1 MTSKRC
7 RRHRIAPLQQHRQR
21 GLALAS
27 FVALLSIGSRRF
39 DQVDGE
45 SRRQIDDILSSL
57 FWPRSASSFLTFAA
71 AALNYQQH
79 KNDNNEIDEEET
91 SLPARPFNYYE
102 LLNLETPDTHRRPKT
117 KALHNRKK
125 RAIYRSKI
133 TTSDIKKA
141 YRKQAQLYHPDKAS
155 RHNKT
160 LEEATSR
167 FAEIAEAYQVLVDP
181 AQRHEYDWELLAM
194 EEEYEAERLLL
205 EEEQQEV
212 QRQQRRQ
219 QQQYGG
225 RQHGMGT
232 SGDDFSLY
240 DTIKNGAS
248 NLHAWKDTLNLDPW
262 KVFEEFFFQESTMFG
277 DNINSNSNSNAYN
290 AGNFESSNS
299 QQQRW
304 ALPRVS
310 ETTIHRGY
318 DARFGTDLY
327 TVLRREEYSYDVN
340 HNGEYYYQVL
350 GQDFIAGTRV
360 DPYTGF
366 SMQEYYSAVTEPYFV
381 EDGYTKLDLHGG
393 GGSKYG
399 NANVHYRNQP
409 SQQPTQREANSQRAS
424 RSKLEAGESFRPADG
439 NGGSDPWIS
448 PNGKYQA
455 ILTPSCELQL
465 VRRQESTDA
474 DDANTI
480 IWSSE
485 TYIPD
490 VRAHGCYLTL
500 NSSGKLVLS
509 VDYGSG
515 LDSVGNTVLWNTPL
529 PPVVPYWHD
538 DDDNSSQ
545 QHVTF
550 HYYASVD
557 DDGVIAVYRAR
568 ERKAGGANGAE
579 KQSNAKN
586 TTTSEFIRANLQMR
600 PILDKL
606 GGMYHRISK
615 ASEEQGQ
622 TKAAIVWN
630 HLRYNIGRM
639 LSISPTY
646 DQQSYVSSSRDEC
659 IYSTSPV
666 GCLAPGRNAIR
677 LTKNIARSINSHLD
691 QFLAALTEP
700 VTDDDYDDYGNH
712 FSSGYESS
720 SSDFGKEEDDD
731 ILDTLIRVTGAA
743 GAQLGKA
750 GSVGIHAAQLGMKRG
765 KNVAGKMVGKMKD
778 RLGKHSVR
786 WGERMAEED

>member
-1 MTSKRC
+1 MT
-7 RRHRIAPLQQHRQR
+7 PPQPHRQR
-21 GLALAS
+21 GLALTS

-45 SRRQIDDILSSL
+45 SRRQVEDILSL
-57 FWPRSASSFLTFAA
+57 MLWPMSTSSFITLAA
-71 AALNYQQH
+71 AASTQQH
-79 KNDNNEIDEEET
+79 HAHNNNESAEEET
-91 SLPARPFNYYE
+91 SLPARPLNYYE

-125 RAIYRSKI
+125 RSIYRSKI

-181 AQRHEYDWELLAM
+181 VQRHEYDWELLAM

-205 EEEQQEV
+205 EEQQQEV

-219 QQQYGG
+219 QQQYRE

-240 DTIKNGAS
+240 NTIKNGAS

-262 KVFEEFFFQESTMFG
+262 KVFEDFFFQESTMFG
-277 DNINSNSNSNAYN
+277 DNINSNSNSNSYYAD
-290 AGNFESSNS
+290 NFESSNS

-304 ALPRVS
+304 APPRVS

-318 DARFGTDLY
+318 DVRFGADLY
-327 TVLRREEYSYDVN
+327 TVLRKEEYSYDVN

-350 GQDFIAGTRV
+350 AQDFIAGTRV

-381 EDGYTKLDLHGG
+381 EDGYTKLDFDG

-409 SQQPTQREANSQRAS
+409 SQQPTQREANSHRAS
-424 RSKLEAGESFRPADG
+424 RSKLEVGESFRPADG
-439 NGGSDPWIS
+439 NGGPDPWIS

-455 ILTPSCELQL
+455 MLTPSCELQL
-465 VRRQESTDA
+465 VRRKESINAGDA

-485 TYIPD
+485 TYIPN

-500 NSSGKLVLS
+500 NSLGRLVLS

-529 PPVVPYWHD
+529 PQVVPHWIN

-557 DDGVIAVYRAR
+557 DDGVLAVYRAR
-568 ERKAGGANGAE
+568 ERKAGGAGAE

-586 TTTSEFIRANLQMR
+586 TTTGEFIRANLQMR

-622 TKAAIVWN
+622 TKATIVWN
-630 HLRYNIGRM
+630 HLRYNIGRI

-646 DQQSYVSSSRDEC
+646 DQQSYLSSSRDEC

-700 VTDDDYDDYGNH
+700 VSGDDYDDYGHH
-712 FSSGYESS
+712 FSGYESS
-720 SSDFGKEEDDD
+720 SSDFGNEEDEDM
-731 ILDTLIRVTGAA
+731 LDTLIRVTGAA

-786 WGERMAEED
+786 WGERLVEED